1 MDHPQLPGHDR
12 NQHFS
17 LPLILCILL
26 YCTAL
31 YCTALYCTVL
41 ITTLHSIALYSIPS
55 CIKPHGIFAMH
66 GILICSFILF
76 GSYFTI
82 T

>member
-1 MDHPQLPGHDR
+1 MAAQCLLHHLVVELLIFTYSTTHHRAPD
-12 NQHFS
+12 F
-17 LPLILCILL
+17 PLFH
-26 YCTAL
+26 A
-31 YCTALYCTVL
+31 
-41 ITTLHSIALYSIPS
+41 LHSIALYSIPS